1 MQAMAEVPAVH
12 RARSMPSGIPRP
24 VRGTPRK
31 WRDAPPIGG
40 ARLGGVFRP
49 GKQPNFFPYVRSSY
63 STTSLSRLTRL
74 SLLRRLAQRRQFHS
88 HSFISAEEP
97 RFEGTLRTA
106 QDPSYLIVVH
116 LLILVQQ
123 NGGALLLRQG
133 LNGAPNL
140 FGAVPADQFQL
151 DTGLPVGDFE
161 RRLVAFSIDRI
172 IDTRTIDED
181 FRLTQTPIAQSVQRQ
196 VRGDP

>member
-1 MQAMAEVPAVH
+1 MRGGSRGA
-12 RARSMPSGIPRP
+12 
-24 VRGTPRK
+24 VRGQGGRGG
-31 WRDAPPIGG
+31 DAPPIGV

-49 GKQPNFFPYVRSSY
+49 GKQPNSFPYVRSSY
-63 STTSLSRLTRL
+63 STTSFSRLTGL
-74 SLLRRLAQRRQFHS
+74 SLLRRLDQRRQFHS
-88 HSFISAEEP
+88 QSFISAEEQ
-97 RFEGTLRTA
+97 RFEGALRTA

-123 NGGALLLRQG
+123 NGSALLLRQG

-161 RRLVAFSIDRI
+161 PRLGDFSIDRMLPI
-172 IDTRTIDED
+172 RT
-181 FRLTQTPIAQSVQRQ
+181 VY
-196 VRGDP
+196 GDCLLPL

>member
-31 WRDAPPIGG
+31 WRDAPPIGV

-63 STTSLSRLTRL
+63 STTSFSRLTGL
-74 SLLRRLAQRRQFHS
+74 SLLRRLDQRRQFHS
-88 HSFISAEEP
+88 QSFISAEEQ
-97 RFEGTLRTA
+97 RFEGALRTA

-123 NGGALLLRQG
+123 NGGALLFRHA
-133 LNGAPNL
+133 LNAPPHL
-140 FGAVPADQFQL
+140 FAPSPAH
-151 DTGLPVGDFE
+151 P
-161 RRLVAFSIDRI
+161 
-172 IDTRTIDED
+172 
-181 FRLTQTPIAQSVQRQ
+181 
-196 VRGDP
+196 